1 MWLRVEIDPWV
12 AIGDKLVAYNL
23 PGVLAVSAGPLGA
36 DAYPAHRALE
46 VRATDGSFVRVSLDE
61 RETINLVRDLLAD
74 PTPPEMIDW
83 KSRRYLCPACGYLGT
98 VTKHVSAD
106 GRTDRECCECRHV
119 WQIPVQVEQLAV
131 LARALARDRSKK

>member
-1 MWLRVEIDPWV
+1 MRLRVEIDPWT
-12 AIGDKLVAYNL
+12 ASGDRLVAHNL
-23 PGVLAVSAGPLGA
+23 SGKLTVSADPILTEPFNAYRSLEIRAA
-36 DAYPAHRALE
+36 DG
-46 VRATDGSFVRVSLDE
+46 TFVRVSLDE